1 MNIYINKGSTIFRT
15 ITNLNY
21 YDIDWKPATLH
32 FETSLIKSF
41 NVRCS
46 ENHPNYNLII
56 SPINYIN
63 KIEFQYIF
71 DTGFNG
77 EKYNGLFFKSFIK
90 KIGFFLY
97 GKFIFINE
105 PSVQTIVF
113 K

>member
-15 ITNLNY
+15 ITHLNY

-32 FETSLIKSF
+32 FETSLIKPF

-77 EKYNGLFFKSFIK
+77 EKYNDK
-90 KIGFFLY
+90 KIVSIIS
-97 GKFIFINE
+97 K
-105 PSVQTIVF
+105 
-113 K
+113 